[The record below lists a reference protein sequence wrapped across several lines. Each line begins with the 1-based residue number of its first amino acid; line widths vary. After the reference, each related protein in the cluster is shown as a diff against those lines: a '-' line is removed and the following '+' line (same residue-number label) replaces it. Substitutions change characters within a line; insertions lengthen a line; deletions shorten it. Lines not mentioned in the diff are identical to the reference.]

1 MPVHVRKT
9 GLVGH
14 GMTYGE
20 HLRAAWMEQRSRRGL
35 VVLEKDIA
43 MSLEGWTQ
51 LARCIDCAPD
61 LVWAVPYLLYPA
73 STGMDRIVW
82 AHRVFGSAEKLVFRG
97 AHEVCPSRPDAF
109 GLGCTFLP
117 ERLLRAMPDDL
128 RQWDYPM
135 LDSRLSELAREI
147 GVACRTT
154 SIPAIHLHY

>member
-1 MPVHVRKT
+1 MPVHALKT

-20 HLRAAWMEQRSRRGL
+20 HLRAAWLEQRSKRGL
-35 VVLEKDIA
+35 VVLEKDVA

-61 LVWAVPYLLYPA
+61 LVWAVPYPLYPA
-73 STGMDRIVW
+73 STGMDRAVW
-82 AHRVFGSAEKLVFRG
+82 AHRVFGCAEKLLFCG
-97 AHEVCPSRPDAF
+97 AREECPSRPDAF

-147 GVACRTT
+147 GVGCRTT
-154 SIPAIHLHY
+154 SVPAIHLHY